1 MAQTIEVVVRLTVS
15 EDDFDVNRLEGRVEQ
30 AHDEAGRGLL
40 VRALEVLDE
49 MALAA
54 HPGVVR
60 QRRGEPHRDTRL
72 GHVVYA
78 RWRVKKDGKTTCLLD
93 RPLDASNAG
102 ECAGSGAALTTC

>member
-15 EDDFDVNRLEGRVEQ
+15 EDDSDVHRLEGRVEQ

-49 MALAA
+49 MALEN
-54 HPGVVR
+54 PLGVVR
-60 QRRGEPHRDTRL
+60 QRRGEPHQDTRL

-78 RWRVKKDGKTTCLLD
+78 RWRVKKDGKTTYLRD
-93 RPLDASNAG
+93 RPLGASNAG
-102 ECAGSGAALTTC
+102 ECAESGGAPTPC